1 MILSTKSRARSLL
14 AAAKNSAGGACS
26 TIWPSSMKT
35 IRSQTSRAKPISC
48 VTTAMVMPSR
58 ARSRIT
64 SRTSRIISGSSADVG
79 SSKSMSLGSI
89 ASARAIAT
97 RCCWP
102 PERSA
107 GYADS
112 FSVRPTRSS
121 SFSARSR
128 AAVLPSPFTST
139 GAMVRFCM
147 TVLWAKRL
155 NCWKTIP
162 ISARIR
168 LTSLPARAID
178 FPSNRTSPSSM
189 PSSPLMQRSIVDFP
203 EPDGPAMTT
212 TSPRSIVRSI
222 PSKTRLS
229 PKLLRTRSSSTRCP
243 FPALIS
249 LAWEP
254 TGRRGGFVTPPP
266 LSRAPTTVRPSM
278 RLIVARCSVEYS
290 GRLSARLPEALR
302 LVMLKA
308 DGSVLVHADAGG
320 YKPLNWMT
328 PPTVV
333 EEEGGRIV
341 VRKLKG
347 DDRLDIEL
355 VEVLSDVTH
364 PMDFDADQQLARYLE
379 RIRLDPAMA
388 DCRGVLAAQ
397 MVKPQ
402 ARVLAEARGLDWV
415 EVDLAELRGA
425 REPAL
430 TLFA

>member
-1 MILSTKSRARSLL
+1 
-14 AAAKNSAGGACS
+14 
-26 TIWPSSMKT
+26 
-35 IRSQTSRAKPISC
+35 
-48 VTTAMVMPSR
+48 
-58 ARSRIT
+58 
-64 SRTSRIISGSSADVG
+64 
-79 SSKSMSLGSI
+79 
-89 ASARAIAT
+89 
-97 RCCWP
+97 
-102 PERSA
+102 
-107 GYADS
+107 
-112 FSVRPTRSS
+112 
-121 SFSARSR
+121 
-128 AAVLPSPFTST
+128 
-139 GAMVRFCM
+139 
-147 TVLWAKRL
+147 
-155 NCWKTIP
+155 
-162 ISARIR
+162 
-168 LTSLPARAID
+168 
-178 FPSNRTSPSSM
+178 
-189 PSSPLMQRSIVDFP
+189 
-203 EPDGPAMTT
+203 
-212 TSPRSIVRSI
+212 
-222 PSKTRLS
+222 
-229 PKLLRTRSSSTRCP
+229 
-243 FPALIS
+243 
-249 LAWEP
+249 
-254 TGRRGGFVTPPP
+254 
-266 LSRAPTTVRPSM
+266 M

-364 PMDFDADQQLARYLE
+364 PMDFDADQLEKDGVEADLQVLLADAPQWCGEGFRLVRREWPTDIGPVDLMCRDGEDGWVAVEIKRVGTIDAVEQLARYLE

-397 MVKPQ
+397 VVKPQ

-425 REPAL
+425 RAPAL

>member
-1 MILSTKSRARSLL
+1 
-14 AAAKNSAGGACS
+14 
-26 TIWPSSMKT
+26 
-35 IRSQTSRAKPISC
+35 
-48 VTTAMVMPSR
+48 
-58 ARSRIT
+58 
-64 SRTSRIISGSSADVG
+64 
-79 SSKSMSLGSI
+79 
-89 ASARAIAT
+89 
-97 RCCWP
+97 
-102 PERSA
+102 
-107 GYADS
+107 
-112 FSVRPTRSS
+112 
-121 SFSARSR
+121 
-128 AAVLPSPFTST
+128 
-139 GAMVRFCM
+139 
-147 TVLWAKRL
+147 
-155 NCWKTIP
+155 
-162 ISARIR
+162 
-168 LTSLPARAID
+168 
-178 FPSNRTSPSSM
+178 
-189 PSSPLMQRSIVDFP
+189 
-203 EPDGPAMTT
+203 
-212 TSPRSIVRSI
+212 
-222 PSKTRLS
+222 
-229 PKLLRTRSSSTRCP
+229 
-243 FPALIS
+243 
-249 LAWEP
+249 
-254 TGRRGGFVTPPP
+254 
-266 LSRAPTTVRPSM
+266 M

-364 PMDFDADQQLARYLE
+364 PMDFDADQLEKDGVEADLQVLLADAPQWCGEGFRLVRREWPTDIGPVDLMCRDSEDGWVAVEIKRVGTIDAVEQLARYLE

-397 MVKPQ
+397 VVKPQ

-425 REPAL
+425 RAPAL